1 MFRLFRR
8 FFRPM
13 SRPAALLLAWQHRKT
28 LAMWARSIRDE
39 AKRVRATGGRPDPAR
54 LKVLLPALWHQRD
67 AAERGT
73 VQSLTVT
80 ASCPAAPRAAHR
92 RSRRVRTRA
101 SMYRSARRFLC
112 RSGDPCPAR
121 VYESSDVGRGA
132 RRHAG
137 RGVRP
142 GRGVTARSA
151 FPPPQEH
158 P

>member
-80 ASCPAAPRAAHR
+80 DDHR
-92 RSRRVRTRA
+92 V
-101 SMYRSARRFLC
+101 
-112 RSGDPCPAR
+112 
-121 VYESSDVGRGA
+121 V
-132 RRHAG
+132 
-137 RGVRP
+137 P
-142 GRGVTARSA
+142 GRPASSPSTFTTSAYAGVDVPLGTEVPVSVG
-151 FPPPQEH
+151 
-158 P
+158 